1 MGKEYKKTT
10 HRKKEIQMAVKYM
23 TRCSTSLMIRKMQ
36 IKSAEMTFLKI
47 YQIGKNP
54 SVKI

>member
-36 IKSAEMTFLKI
+36 IKSAEMTFFKI

-54 SVKI
+54 RVKI